1 MRRSK
6 REIVLRETKPGKS
19 NLIGAPMFLFD
30 RRAPS
35 ERAITA
41 WREAAELVSARWAVF
56 VEAEP
61 EERRGALASYT
72 AALDAEE
79 AAAAAITR
87 LSRDRRTEA
96 QSGVVGRRRRVR

>member
-1 MRRSK
+1 
-6 REIVLRETKPGKS
+6 
-19 NLIGAPMFLFD
+19 MFLFD

-35 ERAITA
+35 ERAIAA

-61 EERRGALASYT
+61 EERRGAFASYT

-79 AAAAAITR
+79 AAAARIKQLT
-87 LSRDRRTEA
+87 LDRA
-96 QSGVVGRRRRVR
+96 A